1 MTNVSLHAT
10 DILEFFRESQA
21 ISYYSSRYQTLPAMA
36 PSTPQKART
45 AFQAELSL
53 LPLKNCLVNLPGP
66 LVTML
71 MTNNVVVQD
80 VVAELQYIP
89 KPPAGGRKNI
99 KPVQQS
105 IHVGWTGMQSK
116 RKTIPVI
123 GAGRTPTKER
133 EVLTVELDSTF
144 ASTLG
149 LTDRMN
155 VRQIAYQHQ
164 AVD

>member
-1 MTNVSLHAT
+1 
-10 DILEFFRESQA
+10 
-21 ISYYSSRYQTLPAMA
+21 MA
-36 PSTPQKART
+36 PLTPQKART

-53 LPLKNCLVNLPGP
+53 QPLKNCLVNLPGP

-71 MTNNVVVQD
+71 VNNNVVVQD
-80 VVAELQYIP
+80 VVAELQYTL
-89 KPPAGGRKNI
+89 KPQAGAKKKD
-99 KPVQQS
+99 KPIQQS

-155 VRQIAYQHQ
+155 VSREGKHLQ